1 MRKALT
7 LALAALLLLG
17 LLAACGGGSSSGKY
31 EGTYYMS
38 KLADWTVQEYADLL
52 GVSVEE
58 AEKTFMLEVKSGG
71 KAAFIEDGD
80 SGDCTWKV
88 DGDKFI
94 LTAQGESLEGTISG
108 SVISFDLEGD
118 VLELTKK

>member
-80 SGDCTWKV
+80 SDDCTWKV